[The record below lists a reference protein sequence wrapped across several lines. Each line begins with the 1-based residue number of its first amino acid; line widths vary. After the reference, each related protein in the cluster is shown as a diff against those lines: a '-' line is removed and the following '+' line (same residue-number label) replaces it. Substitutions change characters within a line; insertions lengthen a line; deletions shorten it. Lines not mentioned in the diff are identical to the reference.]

1 MEKHSRPDRGRPAR
15 MRARG
20 PRSKIPHSLIVAAL
34 CAALLSGCSS
44 PPDRTEILVG
54 TTPPGASCLLSRL
67 GQPIAT
73 VAPTP
78 AIALV
83 EPNPSEIDI
92 SCSRQG
98 FADAAVTLPAQD
110 AGLSFGA
117 VIYGRPASDFQ
128 RRVDIVLVP
137 RTPGPV
143 PR

>member
-1 MEKHSRPDRGRPAR
+1 MMWRP
-15 MRARG
+15 
-20 PRSKIPHSLIVAAL
+20 LIVAAL
-34 CAALLSGCSS
+34 GAVLLSACDLR
-44 PPDRTEILVG
+44 PDRTEILVE
-54 TTPPGASCLLSRL
+54 TLPPGASCLLTRL
-67 GQPIAT
+67 GEPLAT

-137 RTPGPV
+137 RTPGPA

>member
-1 MEKHSRPDRGRPAR
+1 M
-15 MRARG
+15 MR
-20 PRSKIPHSLIVAAL
+20 HSLTRTAL
-34 CAALLSGCSS
+34 CATVLSGCSS
-44 PPDRTEILVG
+44 LPDKTEILVH
-54 TTPPGASCLLSRL
+54 TTPPGASCLLTRL

-78 AIALV
+78 AIAFV

-92 SCSRQG
+92 SCSRHG
-98 FADAAVTLPAQD
+98 FADVAVTLPAQET
-110 AGLSFGA
+110 GLSFGA

-137 RTPGPV
+137 RTLGPA

>member
-1 MEKHSRPDRGRPAR
+1 MTS
-15 MRARG
+15 
-20 PRSKIPHSLIVAAL
+20 HSLIVVAICGAML
-34 CAALLSGCSS
+34 CGCSS
-44 PPDRTEILVG
+44 PPDRTEILVA
-54 TTPPGASCLLSRL
+54 TAPPGAACLLTRL

-83 EPNPSEIDI
+83 EPNPSEIEV
-92 SCSRQG
+92 SCRRQG
-98 FADAAVTLPAQD
+98 FADAPVTLPAQET
-110 AGLSFGA
+110 AVSLGA

-137 RTPGPV
+137 RTLA

>member
-1 MEKHSRPDRGRPAR
+1 

-20 PRSKIPHSLIVAAL
+20 PRSKMQRSLILAL
-34 CAALLSGCSS
+34 CAAVLSGCSS

-54 TTPPGASCLLSRL
+54 TTPPGATCLLTRL

-83 EPNPSEIDI
+83 EPSPSEIDI

-98 FADAAVTLPAQD
+98 FADAAVTLPAQA
-110 AGLSFGA
+110 AGVSFGT
-117 VIYGRPASDFQ
+117 VLYGRPASDFQ
-128 RRVDIVLVP
+128 RRVDIALVP
-137 RTPGPV
+137 RTPGPA

>member
-1 MEKHSRPDRGRPAR
+1 

-20 PRSKIPHSLIVAAL
+20 PRSDLHRLLTLAPLL
-34 CAALLSGCSS
+34 CAALLCGCSS

-54 TTPPGASCLLSRL
+54 TTPPGASCILSRL

-83 EPNPSEIDI
+83 DPSAGEIDI

-98 FADAAVTLPAQD
+98 FADATVALPAPET
-110 AGLSFGA
+110 GGSFGA
-117 VIYGRPASDFQ
+117 VMYGRPASDYQ

-137 RTPGPV
+137 RTFGPA